1 MNLLAAD
8 ITRFYGASTFALRA
22 LDGASGLRFGADAD
36 ARWRLFRGELEDTD
50 RLDLLLRD
58 AAVAHPGGFAARIVF
73 DLEGLADD
81 EPFGPDWPGI
91 DASSATAMLRDA
103 SARQRV
109 QLGELASIW
118 GISPQ
123 KLPKVGLDAI
133 TPATRIVAAGPG
145 AILALADHF
154 AAQSGFDLG
163 DQVTFIGD
171 GPAPRHLFGLAVALL
186 GGTNQARTLN
196 SGSSKAS
203 GRIDRVLVS
212 DDATADEKRAAE
224 ALG

>member
-1 MNLLAAD
+1 MNISAAD
-8 ITRFYGASTFALRA
+8 ITRFYGASTFALRGI
-22 LDGASGLRFGADAD
+22 DRASGLRFGADAD
-36 ARWRLFRGELEDTD
+36 ARWRLFRGELEDAD

-109 QLGELASIW
+109 ELTDLASIW
-118 GISPQ
+118 GLSAQ
-123 KLPKVGLDAI
+123 RLPKTRLDGI
-133 TPATRIVAAGPG
+133 TPATRIVAAGSI
-145 AILALADHF
+145 AVLALAEHF
-154 AAQSGFDLG
+154 AAQPGFDLG

-171 GPAPRHLFGLAVALL
+171 GPASRHLFGLAVALL
-186 GGTNQARTLN
+186 GGTSQARILN
-196 SGSSKAS
+196 SRISKAS
-203 GRIDRVLVS
+203 GRVDRVLVS
-212 DDATADEKRAAE
+212 DDASVDEKRAAE